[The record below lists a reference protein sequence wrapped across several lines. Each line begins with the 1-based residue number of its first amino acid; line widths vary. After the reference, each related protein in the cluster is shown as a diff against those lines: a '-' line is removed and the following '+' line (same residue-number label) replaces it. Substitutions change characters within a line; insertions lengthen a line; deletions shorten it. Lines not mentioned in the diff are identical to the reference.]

1 MVNLRYDASLVV
13 STNIAVCSFFLGCR
27 RTPGTIIASSGSSI
41 FFFLKYVLYYNKVF
55 TNDRSICLFTYLCKE
70 SARRWTTMTWKKQQE
85 SNNIKTD

>member
-41 FFFLKYVLYYNKVF
+41 FFFIKYVSYYYKIF
-55 TNDRSICLFTYLCKE
+55 TNDRLIRLFTYLCE
-70 SARRWTTMTWKKQQE
+70 EWARRWTTMTWKKQQE
-85 SNNIKTD
+85 SNDIKTD